1 MKEMEYARKMKFERM
16 GLSRGN
22 NVGTSLNGSH
32 EPALGIKYAIQMVV
46 K

>member
-1 MKEMEYARKMKFERM
+1 MKEKECARKMKFERM

-22 NVGTSLNGSH
+22 NVGTSLNDSR
-32 EPALGIKYAIQMVV
+32 EPTWSKYAIRRVI